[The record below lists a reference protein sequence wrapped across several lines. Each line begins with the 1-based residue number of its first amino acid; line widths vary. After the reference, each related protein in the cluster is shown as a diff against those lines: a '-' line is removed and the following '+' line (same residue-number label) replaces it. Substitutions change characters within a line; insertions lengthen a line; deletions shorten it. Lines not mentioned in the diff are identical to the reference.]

1 MLRVGV
7 SKHLKGIFA
16 RIENLKIV
24 DGVSINSVFET

>member
-7 SKHLKGIFA
+7 SKYFKETFA
-16 RIENLKIV
+16 QIENLKIV

>member
-7 SKHLKGIFA
+7 SKYFKGIFA
-16 RIENLKIV
+16 QIENLKIV